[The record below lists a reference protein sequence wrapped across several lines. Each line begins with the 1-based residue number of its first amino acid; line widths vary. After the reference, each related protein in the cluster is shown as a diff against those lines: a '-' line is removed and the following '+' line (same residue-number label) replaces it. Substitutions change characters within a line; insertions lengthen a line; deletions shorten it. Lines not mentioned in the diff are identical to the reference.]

1 MEHRGAGGRG
11 NGSSTKES
19 QMSTN
24 QRDGEVDRYQVCRL
38 TVPVPSYLDFQ
49 KRYEEAVP
57 EMPLAAIQELVA
69 RNAPWSEML
78 SLIEGA
84 APHDFLI
91 YRRENAGLVM
101 KLAGD
106 LAECVAYLMGNH
118 TIAERMFRYDAR
130 VMLYA
135 PLHTVIWEDHDGNAW
150 FTADQP
156 STQIGSFGIPEVAA
170 VGRELDEK
178 LARLLEALDVEVPA
192 PLLSS

>member
-1 MEHRGAGGRG
+1 
-11 NGSSTKES
+11 
-19 QMSTN
+19 MSTN
-24 QRDGEVDRYQVCRL
+24 GRSGEDHRYEVCRL
-38 TVPVPSYLDFQ
+38 TVPVPAFLDFQ
-49 KRYEEAVP
+49 KRYEMAVP
-57 EMPLAAIQELVA
+57 ELPLAAVRELVS

-91 YRRENAGLVM
+91 YRREDAGPVM

-106 LAECVAYLMGNH
+106 QAECVAYLMGNH
-118 TIAERMFRYDAR
+118 TIAERMFRYDPRAL
-130 VMLYA
+130 LYA
-135 PLHTVIWEDHDGNAW
+135 PLHTAIWEDHEGNAW

-156 STQIGSFGIPEVAA
+156 STQFGSFDIPEITT

-178 LARLLEALDVEVPA
+178 LAKLLDALEVEIPA